1 MSKLVD
7 IEDAK
12 KCADIAIKWGW
23 SLPEF
28 RENMDEWEDF
38 VELVRCKD
46 CKFNQGN
53 YKCLYQDS
61 IIQVPNDNDFC
72 SYGKKRDEETTAP
85 EAYQETEK

>member
-1 MSKLVD
+1 
-7 IEDAK
+7 
-12 KCADIAIKWGW
+12 
-23 SLPEF
+23 
-28 RENMDEWEDF
+28 MDEWEDF

-53 YKCLYQDS
+53 YKCLYPDS

-72 SYGKKRDEETTAP
+72 SYGKKRDEETTVP